1 MSADAP
7 APAAAPGDKEN
18 DGPAN
23 IKAMFEEGA
32 KGITVSR

>member
-1 MSADAP
+1 MSADA
-7 APAAAPGDKEN
+7 APAAPRDKEN
-18 DGPAN
+18 AGPTD